1 MPPAPPVLSL
11 SDKAG
16 EGQGPAQVGLVLPD
30 GVRAPRLETKPHK
43 GCTGSYGQRA
53 REWLAK
59 HHNMQLR
66 GWQAYA
72 MDRVLEHDEH
82 GDLLWRTICLSVSR
96 QMGKSTFA
104 RGLLLWRLHE
114 GQELWGEPQLALS
127 LSRTVETAWEVMLP
141 AAAWVYD
148 VHGKKAVRFGNARPG
163 IVLPT
168 GDRWV
173 PIAARPGAGTG
184 YSAGML
190 FVDEAWAI
198 PERIVSD
205 DLAPTMAERRSAQLY
220 LVSTAGDSEST
231 LMASYRQRGIERL
244 DNDDPGRLLLL
255 EWSAP
260 PDADPDDVE
269 TWKWAS
275 PEWSDRR
282 EEFLRDQHRQ
292 INPDQFATQYLNQW
306 VGRVDSWL
314 SGKTWRE
321 TEDPDRTL
329 PEDRVWTLVVE
340 SDFDGMSHALAIAA
354 EDDDGRLV
362 TRVTLHRMI
371 SELDAAIQAVRDQHP
386 QVQLYATPTYVDRLR
401 QHIDGLVGSREASA
415 ATQTLLDLF
424 ERGVIAHDG
433 SPVLLD
439 HLHRARLSKREGRWM
454 LVAPRGQSGIHAA
467 RAVMFAAWQASKVQK
482 PAPMI
487 HTRRLA

>member
-1 MPPAPPVLSL
+1 MV
-11 SDKAG
+11 
-16 EGQGPAQVGLVLPD
+16 
-30 GVRAPRLETKPHK
+30 
-43 GCTGSYGQRA
+43 
-53 REWLAK
+53 
-59 HHNMQLR
+59 LR

-72 MDRVLEHDEH
+72 MDRALEHDAA
-82 GDLLWRTICLSVSR
+82 GDLLWRTVVLTVAR
-96 QMGKSTFA
+96 QAGKSTLA

-141 AAAWVYD
+141 AAAWVNEI
-148 VHGKKAVRFGNARPG
+148 HGKKAVRFGNARPG

-205 DLAPTMAERRSAQLY
+205 DLAPTMAERRSAQMY
-220 LVSTAGDSEST
+220 LVSTAGDSESR

-244 DNDDPGRLLLL
+244 DSDDPGRLLLL

-260 PDADPDDVE
+260 PDADPDDIE

-275 PEWSDRR
+275 PEWTPKR

-292 INPDQFATQYLNQW
+292 INPDQFATQYLNHW
-306 VGRVDSWL
+306 VGRIDSWL
-314 SGKTWRE
+314 SSKTWKD
-321 TEDPDRTL
+321 TLDPDRPL
-329 PEDRVWTLVVE
+329 PADRVWTLVAE
-340 SDFDGMSHALAIAA
+340 SDFNGMSHALAIAA
-354 EDDDGRLV
+354 EDDDGRIV
-362 TRVTLHRMI
+362 TRVTLHRTI
-371 SELDAAIQAVRDQHP
+371 AELDAVIDELRADHP
-386 QVQLYATPTYVDRLR
+386 QVQLHVTPSYIDRLR
-401 QHIDGLVGSREASA
+401 QHIHGIVGTREATA
-415 ATQTLLDLF
+415 GTQTLMDLF
-424 ERGVIAHDG
+424 ERGIIAHDG
-433 SPVLLD
+433 SQILLD
-439 HLHRARLSKREGRWM
+439 HLQRSRLSKREGRWM
-454 LVAPRGQSGIHAA
+454 LVAPRGESGIHAG
-467 RAVMFAAWQASKVQK
+467 RAVMFAVWQASKVQK
-482 PAPMI
+482 PAPVI